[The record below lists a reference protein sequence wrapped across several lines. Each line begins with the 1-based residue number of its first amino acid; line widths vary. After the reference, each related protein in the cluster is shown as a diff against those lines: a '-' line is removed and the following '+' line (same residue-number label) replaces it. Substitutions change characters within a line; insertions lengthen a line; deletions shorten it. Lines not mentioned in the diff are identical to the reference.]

1 MAQVKIYGL
10 KGPLNAHRRAL
21 SDAIQEALGEAF
33 GLPLEKR
40 FQRFMG
46 LEAGEFIFPPDR
58 SENYTILEISVFEG
72 RSAEAKKKLIRSLF
86 TLVSAKGGHRPAG
99 FRDHHF

>member
-10 KGPLNAHRRAL
+10 KGPLSAHRQAL

-46 LEAGEFIFPPDR
+46 LEAGEFIFPPTEARTTRFWRFRCSRGVLLKQKR
-58 SENYTILEISVFEG
+58 S
-72 RSAEAKKKLIRSLF
+72 
-86 TLVSAKGGHRPAG
+86 
-99 FRDHHF
+99 